1 MYDKSRVSDLVC
13 GLLPGAVVVN
23 VRPVE
28 PNTNR
33 PPSVY
38 KVTLGGGE
46 VTAVKIAPGASPA
59 SVARNTIATEAAVL
73 RRLGS
78 LGCNTPRVVRFDST
92 LGVLAT
98 EWLEGPT
105 LERKLAGGGPDAVDV
120 EQVMR
125 EFLAIEVCLDSAR
138 KGLGEARSESARNS
152 LVRETES
159 LFESARSAAR
169 AIAAALGR
177 SPSAAE
183 DAALELQRQV
193 CAGVWTVGSRDY
205 NASNIVLCRRG
216 PFFVDFSAIGADWPE
231 RRMVGYLIA
240 TGAGRQGGNFVT
252 ALDERAGQIYQRL
265 GAEVWEGHTAGALLD
280 AHFLAAVLYS
290 IARLQSAL
298 ATPEQPESR
307 VLLETWPNPDKRL
320 SRLNDLAHTR
330 LYPNP
335 TADRLRS
342 ALG

>member
-1 MYDKSRVSDLVC
+1 MYDEFQVADLVC
-13 GLLPGAVVVN
+13 RLLPGAVVAD

-28 PNTNR
+28 PTAGR
-33 PPSVY
+33 PASVY
-38 KVTLGGGE
+38 KVTLDGGE
-46 VTAVKIAPGASPA
+46 TTAVKIAPGSSPGSA
-59 SVARNTIATEAAVL
+59 ARNAIATEAAVL

-78 LGCNTPRVVRFDST
+78 FGCNAPRVVSFGAS
-92 LGVLAT
+92 LGALAT

-105 LERKLAGGGPDAVDV
+105 LEGKLSAGDPGAVDL
-120 EQVMR
+120 EQVIR

-138 KGLGEARSESARNS
+138 KAFGKIRSESARDS

-159 LFESARSAAR
+159 VFESVRSAAR
-169 AIAAALGR
+169 VLAAASGR
-177 SPSAAE
+177 SPSTADA
-183 DAALELQRQV
+183 AALELQRQV

-205 NASNIVLCRRG
+205 NASNIVLCPRG

-240 TGAGRQGGNFVT
+240 TGARRENGNFIT
-252 ALDERAGQIYQRL
+252 ALDQHAARIYQRL
-265 GAEVWEGHTAGALLD
+265 SADIWEGHAAGALLD
-280 AHFLAAVLYS
+280 AHFLAAALYS
-290 IARLQSAL
+290 IERLQSAL
-298 ATPEQPESR
+298 TAPERPESR
-307 VLLETWPNPDKRL
+307 TLLESWRNPNERL
-320 SRLNDLAHTR
+320 SRLNELAHIR